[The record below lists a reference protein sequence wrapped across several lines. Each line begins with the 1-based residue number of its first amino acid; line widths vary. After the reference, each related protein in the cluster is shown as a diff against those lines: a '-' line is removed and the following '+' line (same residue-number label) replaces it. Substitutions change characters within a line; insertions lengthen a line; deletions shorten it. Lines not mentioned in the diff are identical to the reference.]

1 MLQSNSK
8 KLLRDVFA
16 WDVINWSTALRFWQ
30 DHLQVELAG
39 ASALEIGA
47 HDGGLSLWLAMQG
60 ANVICSDM
68 RETRKQAREKHVLYG
83 VTEKI
88 KYQKI
93 DARDIPYENRFNVI
107 VFKSLLGGI
116 RGYFGDDA
124 HVQVV
129 SNIFRSLKPGGQ
141 LLFAE
146 NLEASGLHRLMRNKF
161 VNWGK
166 TWKYLELD
174 DIPLLFSSFTKLD
187 FMSCGFVG
195 TFGRT
200 ERQRRI
206 LGSFDR
212 RVFNNVVP
220 KHWHYIAIGVATK
233 AI

>member
-1 MLQSNSK
+1 MVRSDRK
-8 KLLRDVFA
+8 RLLRDVIE
-16 WDVINWSTALRFWQ
+16 WDVVNWSTALLFWQ

-68 RETRKQAREKHVLYG
+68 RDARQQAREKHVLYG

-88 KYQKI
+88 QYLKI

-107 VFKSLLGGI
+107 VFKSLLGGV
-116 RGYFGDDA
+116 RGYFGDVA
-124 HVQVV
+124 HVEVV
-129 SNIFRSLKPGGQ
+129 RSIFRSLKPGGQ

-146 NLEASGLHRLMRNKF
+146 NLEASGLHRFMRNRF

-166 TWKYLELD
+166 TWKYLKLD
-174 DIPLLFSSFTKLD
+174 DIPSLFSDYSKLD
-187 FMSCGFVG
+187 FMSCGFIG

-200 ERQRRI
+200 ERQRQI

-212 RVFNNVVP
+212 CLFSHIVP
-220 KHWHYIAIGVATK
+220 KHWHYIAVGVATK
-233 AI
+233 S